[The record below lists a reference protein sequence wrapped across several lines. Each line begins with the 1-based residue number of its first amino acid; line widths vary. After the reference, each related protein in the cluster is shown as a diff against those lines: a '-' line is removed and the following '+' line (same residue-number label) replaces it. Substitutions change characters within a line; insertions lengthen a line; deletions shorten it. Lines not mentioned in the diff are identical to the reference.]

1 MIYIF
6 LYFAALIFSSCYAN
20 TFTYEEIANV
30 SVNIAQASYCVD
42 KNLIWDCPTCY
53 SNNILTHVIEKDSEQ
68 VIFGYNQDY
77 NAIFIAFRG
86 SSNIENWLANIQFHQ
101 IQPYDDENISVE
113 KGFYNLYADLKPII
127 YDTLQELASKYSTHN
142 VLSTGHSLGGALA
155 TLFAF
160 DNYYYNEE
168 YNVIALMTFGSPR
181 IGNHN
186 FVTKFANY
194 NMYSKRITHYY
205 DMVPHVPQNL
215 LHYYHIPN
223 EVWYNE
229 NNDEY
234 KICLDTNSPYNEDS
248 KCSDSCSPTHCTS
261 TSDHLYYL
269 NVTMGSGG
277 C

>member
-1 MIYIF
+1 MIIF
-6 LYFAALIFSSCYAN
+6 GSCYAEN
-20 TFTYEEIANV
+20 TFNYDAIVNV

-42 KNLIWDCPTCY
+42 GNLNWDCPTCY
-53 SNNILTHVIEKDSEQ
+53 SNNVLTNVIEKDSEQ

-77 NAIFIAFRG
+77 NAIFISFRG

-101 IQPYDDENISVE
+101 IQPYDDENLSVE
-113 KGFYNLYADLKPII
+113 KGFYNLFADLKPII
-127 YDTLQELASKYSTHN
+127 YETLQELSSKYATHN

-229 NNDEY
+229 NNDE
-234 KICLDTNSPYNEDS
+234 DS

>member
-1 MIYIF
+1 MIF
-6 LYFAALIFSSCYAN
+6 TFYFAMFLFCSCSAYN
-20 TFTYEEIANV
+20 YEEIANV
-30 SVNIAQASYCVD
+30 SVNIAQASYCVN
-42 KNLIWDCPTCY
+42 KNLDWNCPTCY
-53 SNNILTHVIEKDSEQ
+53 SNNVLTHVIEKDSEQ
-68 VIFGYNQDY
+68 VILGYNLDY

-113 KGFYNLYADLKPII
+113 KGFYNLFADLKPII
-127 YDTLQELASKYSTHN
+127 YQTLQDLTSKYNTHN
-142 VLSTGHSLGGALA
+142 VLSTGHSLGAALA
-155 TLFAF
+155 TLFVF

-186 FVTKFANY
+186 FVSKFSNY
-194 NMYSKRITHYY
+194 NIYSKRITHYY
-205 DMVPHVPQNL
+205 DMVPHVPQNM

-223 EVWYNE
+223 EIWYTE
-229 NNDEY
+229 GNDEY
-234 KICLDTNSPYNEDS
+234 MVCDDTSSPYNEDP

-261 TSDHLYYL
+261 TSDHTYYL
-269 NVTMGSGG
+269 NVTMGSSG